1 MKHERISSSKRKSVN
16 LSIDSELV
24 ANAKAMGI
32 NLSQTCEAALSAA
45 LKKERE
51 EQWIKENW
59 DAIQS
64 TNAWVEKNGL
74 PLAKYRVF

>member
-1 MKHERISSSKRKSVN
+1 MKHGRISSSKRKPVN
-16 LSIDSELV
+16 LSIDAELV
-24 ANAKAMGI
+24 ADAKSIGI
-32 NLSQTCEAALSAA
+32 NLSQICEAALSAA

-51 EQWIKENW
+51 DQWVKANW
-59 DAIQS
+59 DAIQA

>member
-1 MKHERISSSKRKSVN
+1 MKHQRISSSKRKSVN

-32 NLSQTCEAALSAA
+32 NLSQTCEAALGAA
-45 LKKERE
+45 LKTERE

-64 TNAWVEKNGL
+64 THAWVEKNGL

>member
-1 MKHERISSSKRKSVN
+1 MKYERISSSKRKSVN

-32 NLSQTCEAALSAA
+32 NLSQTCEVALGAA

>member
-1 MKHERISSSKRKSVN
+1 MAMASKPLTGRKATNVT
-16 LSIDSELV
+16 LDAQAVADAREL
-24 ANAKAMGI
+24 GI
-32 NLSQTCEAALSAA
+32 NVSQACERGLVSEI
-45 LKKERE
+45 KKARE
-51 EQWIKENW
+51 ERWIKENW

>member
-1 MKHERISSSKRKSVN
+1 MRPERISSSKRKSVN

>member
-1 MKHERISSSKRKSVN
+1 MKHDRISAKTRKAVN
-16 LSIDSELV
+16 LSIDAELV
-24 ANAKAMGI
+24 SNAKAMGI

-59 DAIQS
+59 DAIQA

>member
-1 MKHERISSSKRKSVN
+1 MRHERISSSKRKSVN

-32 NLSQTCEAALSAA
+32 NLSQTCEVALGAA

>member
-24 ANAKAMGI
+24 ANAKVMGI
-32 NLSQTCEAALSAA
+32 NLSQTCEAALGAA

>member
-1 MKHERISSSKRKSVN
+1 MKHGRISSSKRKSVN

-32 NLSQTCEAALSAA
+32 NLSQTCEAALGAA

-51 EQWIKENW
+51 ERWIKENW

>member
-1 MKHERISSSKRKSVN
+1 MKHDRISPAKRKPVN
-16 LSIDSELV
+16 LSIDAELV
-24 ANAKAMGI
+24 ADAKAMGI

-51 EQWIKENW
+51 DQWIKENW
-59 DAIQS
+59 DAIQA

>member
-32 NLSQTCEAALSAA
+32 NLSQTCEAALGAA

-64 TNAWVEKNGL
+64 TNTWVEKNGL

>member
-1 MKHERISSSKRKSVN
+1 MKHQRISSSKRKSVN

-32 NLSQTCEAALSAA
+32 NLSQTCEAALGAA

>member
-1 MKHERISSSKRKSVN
+1 MKHQRISSSKRKSVN

-32 NLSQTCEAALSAA
+32 NLSQTCEAALGAA
-45 LKKERE
+45 LKTERE

>member
-1 MKHERISSSKRKSVN
+1 MKHDRISAKTRKAVN
-16 LSIDSELV
+16 LSIDAELV
-24 ANAKAMGI
+24 SNAKAMGI

-64 TNAWVEKNGL
+64 SNAWVEKHGL
-74 PLAKYRVF
+74 PLEKYRMF

>member
-32 NLSQTCEAALSAA
+32 NLSQTCEAALGAA
-45 LKKERE
+45 LKTERE

>member
-32 NLSQTCEAALSAA
+32 NLSQTCEAALGAA

>member
-16 LSIDSELV
+16 LSIDSELI

-32 NLSQTCEAALSAA
+32 NLSQTCEAALGAA